1 MITVFRQTLCCL
13 LLLWL
18 PVSWAAE
25 SGWLRSPD
33 NDHASVRLRADTSPE
48 GETRLLLDVKLED
61 GWKTYWR
68 SPGEG
73 GVAPAI
79 AWKENMPA
87 VDWFWPT
94 PSRFD
99 VAGMTTQG
107 YHHRVTFPMAVRGP
121 SPAMLSGVLTL
132 STCSNVC
139 LLTDYPFTL
148 KPSAHDPAFAHDYAQ
163 AMGQIPLSRGLTQTL
178 SVGARPGELVVEA
191 TRAGGWSS
199 PALFLDA
206 VDNADFGKPQLRV
219 EGEKLL
225 ATVPVSD
232 GWGEGA
238 PDLRGQ
244 TVTLV
249 LANDGVAQESTLA
262 IGSTTAK
269 MADSAELPLW
279 QVMLMALAGGL
290 ILNLMPCVLPVLGMK
305 LGSIL
310 LVEEKSRQRIRR
322 QFLASVA
329 GIIASFMALAMLM
342 TVLRLTHQALG
353 WGIQFQ
359 SPWFIGFMVLV
370 MLIFSASLFGLFEFR
385 LPSAMTTRLA
395 THGGN
400 GMAGHFWQG
409 AFATLLAT
417 PCSAPFLG
425 TAVAVALTASFPVLW
440 GLFLALGVG
449 MSLPWL
455 FVALRPG
462 LALRLPRPGRW
473 MNGLRRV
480 LGVMMLGS
488 AIWLAT
494 LLLPHLGYA
503 TGSPVKER
511 VVWQPLSEQAIQD
524 ALAQHKRVFIDV
536 TAEWCITCKV
546 NKYNVLQREEIQDA
560 LQQPDVVALRGDWT
574 LPADDITDFLKKRGQ
589 VAVPFNQ
596 IYGPGLP
603 QGQSLPTLLTRDAVL
618 QTLRDAKGV
627 TP

>member
-1 MITVFRQTLCCL
+1 MMTVFRQALLCL

-25 SGWLRSPD
+25 PGWLRSPD
-33 NDHASVRLRADTSPE
+33 NDHASVRLRADTSVA

-73 GVAPAI
+73 GVAPSI
-79 AWKENMPA
+79 AWKGEMPT

-94 PSRFD
+94 PARFE
-99 VAGMTTQG
+99 VANITTQG
-107 YHHRVTFPMAVRGP
+107 YHDRVTFPMMVRGR
-121 SPAMLSGVLTL
+121 SPATLSGVLTL

-139 LLTDYPFTL
+139 LLTDFPFSVT
-148 KPSAHDPAFAHDYAQ
+148 PTAEDPTFAHDYAQ
-163 AMGQIPLSRGLTQTL
+163 AMGQIPLASGLTDSL
-178 SVGARPGELVVEA
+178 HAGARAGELVVEA
-191 TRAGGWSS
+191 QRAAGWTA
-199 PALFLDA
+199 PGLYLDA
-206 VDNADFGKPQLRV
+206 VDDADFGMPQIQVDGETLR
-219 EGEKLL
+219 
-225 ATVPVSD
+225 ATVPVHD

-238 PDLRGQ
+238 PDLRGKS
-244 TVTLV
+244 VTLV
-249 LANDGVAQESTLA
+249 LADNGVAQESRLA
-262 IGSTTAK
+262 IGEAPASDNA
-269 MADSAELPLW
+269 SLPLW
-279 QVMLMALAGGL
+279 QVALMALLGGL

-310 LVEEKSRQRIRR
+310 LVEEKSRRQIRR

-329 GIIASFMALAMLM
+329 GILVSFMALALLM
-342 TVLRLTHQALG
+342 TVLRLTNQALG

-359 SPWFIGFMVLV
+359 NPWFIGVMVLV
-370 MLIFSASLFGLFEFR
+370 MLTFSASLFGWFEFR
-385 LPSAMTTRLA
+385 LPSAMTTTLA

-400 GMAGHFWQG
+400 GLAGHFWQG

-425 TAVAVALTASFPVLW
+425 TAVAVALTASLPTLW
-440 GLFLALGVG
+440 GLFIALGLG

-455 FVALRPG
+455 LVALRPG

-473 MNGLRRV
+473 MNILRRL

-494 LLLPHLGYA
+494 LLLPHLGLA
-503 TGSPVKER
+503 GQSSAKES
-511 VVWQPLSEQAIQD
+511 VNWQPLSEQAIEE

-536 TAEWCITCKV
+536 TADWCITCKV
-546 NKYNVLQREEIQDA
+546 NKYNVLHKDDVQAA

-574 LPADDITDFLKKRGQ
+574 LPSEAITEFLKKRGQ
-589 VAVPFNQ
+589 VAVPYNQ

-603 QGQSLPTLLTRDAVL
+603 EGQALPTLLTRDAVL
-618 QTLRDAKGV
+618 QTLNDAKGV
-627 TP
+627 TL

>member
-1 MITVFRQTLCCL
+1 MMTVFRQALLCL

-18 PVSWAAE
+18 PVSWAADI
-25 SGWLRSPD
+25 GWLRSAE
-33 NDHASVRLRADTSPE
+33 NDHASVRLRADTSAE

-73 GVAPAI
+73 GVAPSVT
-79 AWKENMPA
+79 WKGEMPT

-94 PSRFD
+94 PARFE
-99 VAGMTTQG
+99 VANITTQG
-107 YHHRVTFPMAVRGP
+107 YHDRVTFPMVVRGT
-121 SPAMLSGVLTL
+121 SPATLNGVLTL

-139 LLTDYPFTL
+139 LLTDYPFSVT
-148 KPSAHDPAFAHDYAQ
+148 PSVQDATFAHDYAQ
-163 AMGQIPLSRGLTQTL
+163 AMGQIPLASGLTDSL
-178 SVGARPGELVVEA
+178 HAGARAGELVVEA
-191 TRAGGWSS
+191 QRKGGWST
-199 PALFLDA
+199 PGVYLDT
-206 VDNADFGKPQLRV
+206 VDEADFGMPTMRV
-219 EGEKLL
+219 EGETLR
-225 ATVPVSD
+225 ATIPVHDS
-232 GWGEGA
+232 WGEGA
-238 PDLRGQ
+238 PDLRGKSL
-244 TVTLV
+244 TLV
-249 LANDGVAQESTLA
+249 LADNGVAQESRLV
-262 IGSTTAK
+262 IGDAP
-269 MADSAELPLW
+269 AAESAALPLW
-279 QVMLMALAGGL
+279 QVVLMALLGGL

-310 LVEEKSRQRIRR
+310 LVEEKSRRQVRR

-329 GIIASFMALAMLM
+329 GIVVSFMALAALM
-342 TVLRLTHQALG
+342 TVLRMTNQALG

-359 SPWFIGFMVLV
+359 SPWFIGVMVLV
-370 MLIFSASLFGLFEFR
+370 MLTFSASLFGLFEFR
-385 LPSAMTTRLA
+385 LPSKMTTTLA

-400 GMAGHFWQG
+400 GLAGHFWQG

-425 TAVAVALTASFPVLW
+425 TAVAVALTASLPTLW
-440 GLFLALGVG
+440 GLFLALGLG

-455 FVALRPG
+455 LVALRPG

-473 MNGLRRV
+473 MTILRRL

-494 LLLPHLGYA
+494 LLLPHLGFTSQSA
-503 TGSPVKER
+503 AKES
-511 VVWQPLSEQAIQD
+511 VNWQPLSEQAITD

-536 TAEWCITCKV
+536 TADWCITCKV
-546 NKYNVLQREEIQDA
+546 NKYNVLNKEDVQAA

-574 LPADDITDFLKKRGQ
+574 LPSEAITEFLKKRGQ

-596 IYGPGLP
+596 IYGPGMP
-603 QGQSLPTLLTRDAVL
+603 EGQALPTLLTRDAVL
-618 QTLRDAKGV
+618 NTLVDAKGV